1 MLYILNGEDDFSLTR
16 ALGEIKQGLGDPSLL
31 STNTTILSG
40 QNVTPEQLRMV
51 VDTVPFLAENRLVI
65 VQGLLGRFESQRPRR
80 RKKASPSNGQESDVS
95 SFAAAMSHLPDST
108 VLVLT
113 DGRIK
118 SANPLFKQLSGQ
130 LSGAKVMAFP
140 LLKGDVLRQWIN
152 TEVAAQGATMSPQ
165 AVDLL
170 ARLVGG
176 NLWIMNNEINKL
188 ALFASGRGVEV
199 EDIEAVVSSA
209 QEANV
214 FVMVDAIL
222 DFKVG
227 VAEKLLE
234 QLLQQGASPAY
245 LLVMLSRQVRLVVR
259 AKELRRQRKPEAEIQ
274 SRLGLK
280 SEYPLRRTLEQ
291 AQRYPMERLKQVYK
305 RLLQADLSIK
315 TGRYDG
321 GLALN
326 LLIADLCPQPA

>member
-1 MLYILNGEDDFSLTR
+1 MLYVLQGEDDFSLSR
-16 ALGEIKQGLGDPSLL
+16 ALDEIKKGLGDPSMLA
-31 STNTTILSG
+31 TNTTILEG
-40 QNVTPEQLRMV
+40 QKVTPGELRAV
-51 VDTVPFLAENRLVI
+51 VETVPFLAENRLVI
-65 VQGLLGRFESQRPRR
+65 VQGLLGRFETQNKARRP
-80 RKKASPSNGQESDVS
+80 KKASPSNGRENNAK
-95 SFAAAMSHLPDST
+95 SFAEAVANVPEST
-108 VLVLT
+108 VVVLT

-118 SANPLFKQLSGQ
+118 SANPLLKQLSG
-130 LSGAKVMAFP
+130 ARVMSFP
-140 LLKGDVLRQWIN
+140 LLRGDVLRQW
-152 TEVAAQGATMSPQ
+152 TMKEAAAQGADMSPQ

-176 NLWIMNNEINKL
+176 NLWIMSSEINKL
-188 ALFASGRGVEV
+188 ALFASGRRIEV
-199 EDIEAVVSSA
+199 DDIKAVVSSA

-214 FVMVDAIL
+214 FAMVDAIMEY
-222 DFKVG
+222 KVG
-227 VAEKLLE
+227 VAETLLE

-245 LLVMLSRQVRLVVR
+245 LLVMLSRQVRMVVR
-259 AKELRRQRKPEAEIQ
+259 ARELRRQRRPDAEIQ

-280 SEYPLRRTLEQ
+280 SEFPFRKTLEQ
-291 AQRYPMERLKQVYK
+291 AQRYPLERLKSVYK